1 MFVLLLLL
9 GCYSNLQLI
18 KCSLNNQNFSFAA
31 VAKLLYCD
39 NMTVTSHL
47 SCVIAFFYGQNSGLN
62 AKKFLESKL
71 SVAILSASPK
81 R

>member
-39 NMTVTSHL
+39 NMTVTNHL
-47 SCVIAFFYGQNSGLN
+47 SCVIAFFFGQTQD
-62 AKKFLESKL
+62 
-71 SVAILSASPK
+71 
-81 R
+81 